1 MQGVTFYKAFCLIKL
16 NKNGCRKGE
25 QFAKS
30 GYKNNVILNV
40 WRANV
45 QDDTMKVGSGFD
57 SLYCTVGFI
66 PAVSASGPAI

>member
-16 NKNGCRKGE
+16 NKSGRRKGE
-25 QFAKS
+25 QLAKS

-66 PAVSASGPAI
+66 PAASASGPAI

>member
-16 NKNGCRKGE
+16 NKSGRRKGE
-25 QFAKS
+25 QLAKS

-57 SLYCTVGFI
+57 SLYCAVGFI
-66 PAVSASGPAI
+66 PAASASGPAT